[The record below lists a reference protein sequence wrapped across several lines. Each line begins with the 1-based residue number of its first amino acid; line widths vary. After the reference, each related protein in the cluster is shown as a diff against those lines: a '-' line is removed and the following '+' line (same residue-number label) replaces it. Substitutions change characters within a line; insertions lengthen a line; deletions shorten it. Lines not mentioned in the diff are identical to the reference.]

1 MPSKARRRFLSLR
14 PVGKLLAAA
23 VGVCLLAGISA
34 AQTETIGQG
43 TPAAAID
50 WTAVEHFTNPSAF
63 SGTLKTLAALT
74 VFSLA
79 PAVLLMTTSFVRI
92 AVVLG
97 LLRQAI
103 GAQLL
108 PSNQIITSLAM
119 FLTLLVMAPVWL
131 QVYDEAI
138 VPYTDEATEM
148 SAETAWQIGIQ
159 PVRHFMSHQI
169 EKAQNSDDI
178 WLFMKYLPQ
187 PVAEPQTYDDVPF
200 QALLPAFMLSELK
213 VAFLIG
219 FRVFLPF
226 LIIDLVVASVSTSMG
241 MMMLPPTMVS
251 LPMKLLLF
259 VLVDGWH
266 LVVGM
271 LLESFAL

>member
-1 MPSKARRRFLSLR
+1 MPTTHTPAKPWRFRLGILTISALALMALSS
-14 PVGKLLAAA
+14 VA
-23 VGVCLLAGISA
+23 A
-34 AQTETIGQG
+34 AQTDAAAAGDGLTTDWAETIHQFS
-43 TPAAAID
+43 
-50 WTAVEHFTNPSAF
+50 EPSAL

-119 FLTLLVMAPVWL
+119 FLTLLVMAPVWI
-131 QVYDEAI
+131 QVYEEAI
-138 VPYTDEATEM
+138 VPYTDAETQM
-148 SAETAWQIGIQ
+148 SAETAWQIGVG
-159 PVRHFMSHQI
+159 PVRRFMSQQI
-169 EKAQNSDDI
+169 EKAQNSDDV

-219 FRVFLPF
+219 FRIFLPF